1 MSRFIKILITK
12 NKIIMGEKQSKKFK
26 KETLIIQRIKN
37 QLVKQNPPKMMIK
50 VWILLSKIVRNRKTN
65 KK

>member
-50 VWILLSKIVRNRKTN
+50 V
-65 KK
+65 